1 MENKLTFFESRNI
14 HTLQGKIKLSDLI
27 EQIKKS
33 KSSKT
38 IIDFA
43 KDKTKIYDLNGHCYI
58 DIKTVIKIFKEFKNK
73 HTEKMLIDMQKQEF
87 KYLDLSSD
95 TESNDGT
102 LTVSSKNEIMQND
115 KVGGQFNFW
124 GHTFNYIIVDEKDDE
139 GDIKQNIYFNGKEI
153 AEFLEYAD
161 TDKAIRKFV
170 DNEYKKNFKE
180 IFDILK
186 FNPAK
191 MAGLKENWKKTIYI
205 NKYGLIQLITKSN
218 KAEAKKFQKNLI
230 EKVVPSLLEKNYYI
244 PNNILVINWDTSFIV
259 AIDKIE
265 QYYGYKVVYMIV
277 IGLHGI
283 GLLIKYGYTNDI
295 KKRLEDHKKTYKPQ
309 NTEEGWES
317 TIKLIY
323 VAKTDNNN
331 ECENVFRQLVKN
343 KRVNVEMVF
352 QGENRVELFTTNNS
366 FTLEN
371 AKNEMTRIVKSRKS
385 KIEQEKDEY
394 VKNLKSDNQI
404 KILQIETNKEI
415 EIKKIECNRDIKIA
429 EEDRMK
435 EEAIAKQ
442 FEERRKLKEL
452 EINEKE
458 KEEQKKNEEK
468 QKKEAEEDIKK
479 KEEKQKKEYEEEIKR
494 EKENKN
500 NIFWQYL
507 DKNTV
512 ECKNSHVHCA
522 VLYSHFKDLYKET
535 NNDKPPSN
543 KEFCD
548 NIKKYKDITK
558 VWIRGTTQLGI
569 RDLKI
574 K

>member
-1 MENKLTFFESRNI
+1 MNNLSFFESKNI
-14 HTLQGKIKLSDLI
+14 KTLQNKIKLLDLI
-27 EQIKKS
+27 RETKLS

-38 IIDFA
+38 IIDSA
-43 KDKTKIYDLNGHCYI
+43 KNKIYDLDGHCYVSI
-58 DIKTVIKIFKEFKNK
+58 RTVAKILKQFKTK

-153 AEFLEYAD
+153 AEFLEYTD

-170 DNEYKKNFKE
+170 DNEYKKTLEE

-191 MAGLKENWKKTIYI
+191 LARLNRPAKMAGLTYNEKKSIYI
-205 NKYGLIQLITKSN
+205 NKYGLIQLVTKSN

-277 IGLHGI
+277 IGLHGT

-295 KKRLEDHKKTYKPQ
+295 KKRLEEHKKTYKPQ

-317 TIKLIY
+317 TIKLVY

-331 ECENVFRQLVKN
+331 ECENVFRQLLKS
-343 KRVNVEMVF
+343 KGVNVEMVF
-352 QGENRVELFTTNNS
+352 EGENRIELFTTNNT
-366 FTLEN
+366 FTLDK
-371 AKNEMTRIVKSRKS
+371 AKEEMTRIVKSRKS
-385 KIEQEKDEY
+385 KIEQEKDDY
-394 VKNLKSDNQI
+394 VRNLESDNQI
-404 KILQIETNKEI
+404 KVLQIEANKEI
-415 EIKKIECNRDIKIA
+415 EIKKIECNRDIRVA
-429 EEDRMK
+429 EETRM
-435 EEAIAKQ
+435 AKQ
-442 FEERRKLKEL
+442 IEL
-452 EINEKE
+452 EIIRENRK
-458 KEEQKKNEEK
+458 
-468 QKKEAEEDIKK
+468 D
-479 KEEKQKKEYEEEIKR
+479 R
-494 EKENKN
+494 EKEVSKEKPKKELKIDIYLQFLNENTEGNTEGHIHCSTLYNTFKEWYKN
-500 NIFWQYL
+500 NNQHSKI
-507 DKNTV
+507 
-512 ECKNSHVHCA
+512 
-522 VLYSHFKDLYKET
+522 
-535 NNDKPPSN
+535 PSN
-543 KEFCD
+543 REFVNNLRKHKDIVRVRVGEDINLGIKNLKLKD
-548 NIKKYKDITK
+548 NI
-558 VWIRGTTQLGI
+558 
-569 RDLKI
+569 
-574 K
+574 